1 MSVVLYCNAKVLYT
15 YIIFQSTQGVQMVH
29 RLKKLALRLVLENA
43 IIFEEKAYHYYDRM
57 EEKMDSEAAKAL
69 VKRLKAEE
77 LRHQL
82 RLKEAQREADL
93 SACCSGN
100 DKLFDSAQRLVLD
113 WPQPGDNEKQSEIL
127 RHAYEKE
134 KNARDFYR
142 RMKRRFPG
150 SYLKKIFGML
160 AGEEEKHMKWI
171 SSLLER

>member
-1 MSVVLYCNAKVLYT
+1 M
-15 YIIFQSTQGVQMVH
+15 VQ

-43 IIFEEKAYHYYDRM
+43 IVFEEKAYHYYDRM
-57 EEKMDSEAAKAL
+57 EEKMDSEAARAL

-93 SACCSGN
+93 STCCSGG
-100 DKLFDSAQRLVLD
+100 DRLFDSASSIMRD
-113 WPQPGDNEKQSEIL
+113 WPEPGESERQNEIL
-127 RHAYEKE
+127 LHAYEKE
-134 KNARDFYR
+134 REARDFYR
-142 RMKRRFPG
+142 KMKRRFPG
-150 SYLKKIFGML
+150 AYLKSIFALL